1 MDLDSHLSVTD
12 RCRSLVHILRV
23 GPVAAG
29 AKASA
34 LCEGSMPGNSERQI
48 QSRFK
53 FVCQGHFAEKS
64 KKADSMVRQGPLSE
78 CGPGLSPVC
87 DRQVQVTVPHFRVGP
102 LAAGPMASALCER
115 SMPDWAE
122 SLIQARFEVCSPEHF
137 AKIARKPDS
146 VFRQGPLFGMW
157 DRTRTCL

>member
-53 FVCQGHFAEKS
+53 FVCQGHFAEKIKY
-64 KKADSMVRQGPLSE
+64 KKKQT
-78 CGPGLSPVC
+78 
-87 DRQVQVTVPHFRVGP
+87 Q
-102 LAAGPMASALCER
+102 
-115 SMPDWAE
+115 W
-122 SLIQARFEVCSPEHF
+122 F
-137 AKIARKPDS
+137 AK
-146 VFRQGPLFGMW
+146 GP
-157 DRTRTCL
+157 